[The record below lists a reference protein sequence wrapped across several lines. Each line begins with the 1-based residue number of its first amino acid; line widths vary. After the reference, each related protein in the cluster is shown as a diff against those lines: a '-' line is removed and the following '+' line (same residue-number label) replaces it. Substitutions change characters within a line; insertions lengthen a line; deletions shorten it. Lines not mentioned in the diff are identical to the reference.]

1 MLPTVALGDKKT
13 LSPKTEKDKIM
24 QVASVYCDKSP
35 RPAYYPVND
44 GGRSDGW
51 RPLSKYLPQRR
62 APSKIDDDGSDEP
75 SGVKDEPSTSA
86 TE

>member
-1 MLPTVALGDKKT
+1 
-13 LSPKTEKDKIM
+13 M
-24 QVASVYCDKSP
+24 QVADVYCDKSP

-62 APSKIDDDGSDEP
+62 APSKIDDDGSNEP
-75 SGVKDEPSTSA
+75 SAGKDEPPPGEVVA
-86 TE
+86 VNNCLAVDMGCA